1 MMTMNT
7 SNITGDKNVVLQD
20 ITARDVIINIANDL
34 PPDVK
39 LKKQSL
45 KAMVDTMVEDLSQ
58 LSQQYAADPA
68 PAGEFEPPDDPAY
81 ASVKWR
87 KLMQALRHDGC
98 VLFIGP
104 EISVDGQGSS
114 LHRSFYKE
122 LTEDFDDIEY
132 IENEGFFTPDA
143 DEEILYDVL
152 DYYSKVFP
160 GKNQSGRQLLEQLAQ
175 VPFNLIIS
183 LCPDDTIQQIYND
196 YDLDH
201 IFLAHD
207 GTRQQ
212 VDEVEVPII
221 YNILGNAASNG
232 RYIFTHENFYH
243 YLSKVSIPAGIKK
256 RIQDATHLL
265 FIGFD
270 FDKWYNRLLLFIL
283 DFEQKKGGGS
293 RMIVGNKTIR
303 HDIELFIEKQFNI
316 TFVDNAFASFV
327 QWLAQNAA
335 QEGILRNLNQTFL
348 QNNFRKLQTISNK
361 ISDEDKLEEL
371 AAIEAQ
377 AVSVGQKIAQ
387 FKKHAKP

>member
-45 KAMVDTMVEDLSQ
+45 KAMVDTMVEELSQ
-58 LSQQYAADPA
+58 LSEQYAADPA
-68 PAGEFEPPDDPAY
+68 PTGELELPDDPAY

-104 EISVDGQGSS
+104 EISVDDQGRS

-303 HDIELFIEKQFNI
+303 RDIELFIEKQFNI
-316 TFVDNAFASFV
+316 TFVDNAFAPFV